1 MHGHLGIGV
10 AGELDALVLKFSAQC
25 GEVLDD
31 AVVHAGELAGGVTMR
46 VGVAISGPAMGGPP
60 GVADPGSSPQR
71 LGVRV
76 DQCGFQ
82 IGQSSGPAADRQ
94 PALTVEHCQTGGVI
108 TPVLHPA
115 QCVDHHIA
123 GGPVPHI
130 RHDSA
135 HEEQG

>member
-1 MHGHLGIGV
+1 MHGHLGIGI
-10 AGELDALVLKFSAQC
+10 AGELDALVLKFSAQYR
-25 GEVLDD
+25 EVLDD
-31 AVVHAGELAGGVTMR
+31 AVVYDGELPRGVTMR

-60 GVADPGSSPQR
+60 GVADPGSSPECLRVRFSQR
-71 LGVRV
+71 
-76 DQCGFQ
+76 GFQ
-82 IGQSSGPAADRQ
+82 IGQSSGPATDRQ
-94 PALTVEHCQTGGVI
+94 PTLTIEHGQTGGVI
-108 TPVLHPA
+108 TAVLHPA